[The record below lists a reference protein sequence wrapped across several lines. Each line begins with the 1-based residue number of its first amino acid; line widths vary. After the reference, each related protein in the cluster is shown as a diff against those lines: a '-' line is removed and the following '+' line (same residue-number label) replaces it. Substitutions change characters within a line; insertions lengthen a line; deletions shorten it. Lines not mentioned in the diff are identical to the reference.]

1 MKKQLLELL
10 ICPHC
15 LPAEYSL
22 VADIYEQAN
31 GDIETGSLQCPH
43 CSAHFPITDGVALLD
58 PCSDDRQ
65 QPTNKYETAEVVSS
79 YLWSQYGELLDDAH
93 ASQAYATWEQ
103 LIKPQA
109 GIALD
114 AGGAVGRFTFA
125 MSCCCDFAIGI
136 DTSQAFIRAAR
147 QLMRERSLGVRLK
160 DEGLLHREV
169 TIHLPDT
176 WHSDKVEF
184 VVANALALPFRKKS
198 IALFSSL
205 NLVDKV
211 PSPFKHLQ
219 EMNRVTRD
227 SDAQFLLSD
236 PFSWST
242 EAAPIDQWLG
252 GKPEG
257 PYAGKGLANVAALLT
272 DGQGDLG
279 PAWQVGEPGSVW
291 WKIRTHTNHYELI
304 RSCFVHACR

>member
-1 MKKQLLELL
+1 
-10 ICPHC
+10 
-15 LPAEYSL
+15 
-22 VADIYEQAN
+22 
-31 GDIETGSLQCPH
+31 
-43 CSAHFPITDGVALLD
+43 
-58 PCSDDRQ
+58 
-65 QPTNKYETAEVVSS
+65 
-79 YLWSQYGELLDDAH
+79 
-93 ASQAYATWEQ
+93 
-103 LIKPQA
+103 
-109 GIALD
+109 
-114 AGGAVGRFTFA
+114 
-125 MSCCCDFAIGI
+125 
-136 DTSQAFIRAAR
+136 
-147 QLMRERSLGVRLK
+147 MRERSLGVRLK

-169 TIHLPDT
+169 TIHLPDA
-176 WHSDKVEF
+176 WQSGKVEF

-242 EAAPIDQWLG
+242 EAAPVDQWLG

-257 PYAGKGLANVAALLT
+257 PYAGKGLTNVAALLA
-272 DGQGDLG
+272 DGQNDLS
-279 PAWQVGEPGSVW
+279 PTWQVGEPGSVW